1 MMPPKPKNDWK
12 RKPKV
17 VPAAE
22 YASQGKAFPGLQSLK
37 QKLKQEMT
45 EIEGGSGVTADES
58 GDTLTSTDEEQQV
71 TDGSDRDKLHSH
83 TVQKDRSA
91 IWINESII
99 AERTAKVAQKAK
111 KEKKRGKNKEE
122 RGGDGGE
129 RGIFSRTHAG
139 VEAQERRLWR

>member
-1 MMPPKPKNDWK
+1 
-12 RKPKV
+12 
-17 VPAAE
+17 
-22 YASQGKAFPGLQSLK
+22 
-37 QKLKQEMT
+37 MT

-99 AERTAKVAQKAK
+99 AEGTESGTEGEEGE
-111 KEKKRGKNKEE
+111 KERQEQEE

>member
-99 AERTAKVAQKAK
+99 AERTESGTEGEEGE
-111 KEKKRGKNKEE
+111 KERQEQEE
-122 RGGDGGE
+122 IGGDGGE